1 MSCRSCL
8 NQIKVCDM
16 WCEKDAINE
25 SLGKDIKNVEITY
38 NDTDSIQEQ
47 NKKNG

>member
-8 NQIKVCDM
+8 NDIKVCDM
-16 WCEKDAINE
+16 WCEKDELNE
-25 SLGKDIKNVEITY
+25 ALGKEVKNTKVSY